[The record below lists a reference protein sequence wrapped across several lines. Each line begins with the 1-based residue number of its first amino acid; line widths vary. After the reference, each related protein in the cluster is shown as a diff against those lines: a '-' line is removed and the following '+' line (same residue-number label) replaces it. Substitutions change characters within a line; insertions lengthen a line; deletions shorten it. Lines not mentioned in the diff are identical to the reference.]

1 MATTKTKGT
10 NSKIKELK
18 VEKPEKITED
28 QLKRVQDTVSDINRF
43 QMEIGSIETRKHNLL
58 HNIAQLN
65 DQLTLLRNE
74 FDKEYGTTDINI
86 ETGEIKYPENG
97 EVNKKD

>member
-18 VEKPEKITED
+18 VDKPEKISED
-28 QLKRVQDTVSDINRF
+28 QLKRVQTTVGDINRF
-43 QMEIGSIETRKHNLL
+43 QMEIGSMETRKHNLL

-86 ETGEIKYPENG
+86 ETGEIKYTPNEQTD
-97 EVNKKD
+97 KKD

>member
-1 MATTKTKGT
+1 MTTKTKT
-10 NSKIKELK
+10 KKEE
-18 VEKPEKITED
+18 VIDFSKPEKITED
-28 QLKRVQDTVSDINRF
+28 QLKRVQTTVSDMNRF
-43 QMEIGSIETRKHNLL
+43 QMEIGSMETRKHNLL

-86 ETGEIKYPENG
+86 ETGEIKYTPNEQTD
-97 EVNKKD
+97 KKD